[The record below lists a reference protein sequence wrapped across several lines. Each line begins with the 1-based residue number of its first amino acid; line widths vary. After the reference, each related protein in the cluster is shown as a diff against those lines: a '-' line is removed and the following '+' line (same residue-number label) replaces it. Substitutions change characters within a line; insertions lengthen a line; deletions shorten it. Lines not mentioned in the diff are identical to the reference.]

1 MRDTV
6 AGSSTRARAMA
17 ASPPDGRLG
26 GAGRVGLDAPDPSD
40 RRVAG
45 SAGTVDHL
53 AAALAGAPMQ
63 ALLVYAA
70 GGPLTADIE
79 ETCRRLRLPVAGLVR
94 NRPGDCVVL
103 DAALLVDHDAL
114 GAEHRRHPF
123 LCPLFT
129 PANRRLAEA
138 LALGLRAAPALVDP
152 SAIVA
157 ASTAI
162 GAGSFVN
169 AGCTI
174 GAAGRIGTFVIV
186 NRATSLGHHA
196 EIGDFAAIGPGVVVA
211 GQVTIG
217 SGALLGA
224 GAVVAPGSRIGA
236 GCRVAPG
243 TVVNRDLPEGSLAA
257 GNPMRILG
265 PAGRDTAPG

>member
-1 MRDTV
+1 MHDMT
-6 AGSSTRARAMA
+6 AGSSAAPDDAADRARAA
-17 ASPPDGRLG
+17 LAVGDGT
-26 GAGRVGLDAPDPSD
+26 GAEA
-40 RRVAG
+40 
-45 SAGTVDHL
+45 AGT
-53 AAALAGAPMQ
+53 AMR

-70 GGPLTADIE
+70 GGPLTADVE
-79 ETCRRLRLPVAGLVR
+79 ETCRRLGLPIAALVR

-103 DAALLVDHDAL
+103 DAALLLDHDAL
-114 GAEHRRHPF
+114 GEGHRQHPF

-129 PANRRLAEA
+129 PANRRLAVAEA
-138 LALGLRAAPALVDP
+138 LALGLCAAPALVDP

-162 GAGSFVN
+162 GEGSFVN

-174 GAAGRIGTFVIV
+174 GAAGRIGAFVIV

-196 EIGDFAAIGPGVVVA
+196 EVGDFAAIGPGVVVA
-211 GQVTIG
+211 GQVAIG
-217 SGALLGA
+217 AGALLGA
-224 GAVVAPGSRIGA
+224 GAVVAPAVRIGA

-243 TVVNRDLPEGSLAA
+243 TVVNRDLPEGCLAA

-265 PAGRDTAPG
+265 